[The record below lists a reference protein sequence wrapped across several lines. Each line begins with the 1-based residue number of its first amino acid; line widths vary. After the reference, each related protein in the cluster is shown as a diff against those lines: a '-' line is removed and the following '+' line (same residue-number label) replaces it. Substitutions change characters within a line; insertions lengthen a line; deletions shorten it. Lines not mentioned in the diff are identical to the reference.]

1 MSKVT
6 EFGSDF
12 IIANQHSKIPLLH
25 IDDDDKQKF
34 TNPATKRMN
43 KPQENNL
50 IENIN
55 NQNIKKNQNIPL
67 VMRKRLMYEKRLQQE
82 QGQNKRILSNSLKH
96 T

>member
-25 IDDDDKQKF
+25 IDDDDKQKL

-55 NQNIKKNQNIPL
+55 NQNIKKKSKHPTS
-67 VMRKRLMYEKRLQQE
+67 YEKTINVRKTFTARARSKTRE
-82 QGQNKRILSNSLKH
+82 YY
-96 T
+96 